1 MELENKES
9 VLFVDDEPAILSSLK
24 RLFRKSDFN
33 CYFAESGEEG
43 LKFLETQTVDLIV
56 SDMRM
61 PKMSGAEFLAVART
75 KWPDTV
81 RILLTGHSDISAT
94 IDALN
99 KGGIYRYISKP
110 WNDQE
115 LEEAIQQSLHLR
127 RLERERV
134 ELLELTQSQ
143 NEKLQTFNAELE
155 ARVLTRTQEIQQT
168 ADMLDLAYEE
178 LKQSSEMFIRVFST
192 IIGSRFHSNRINSS
206 MMADLAKKMAQKV
219 SLPDDEVN
227 HIYYACLLHELGK
240 LGLADNILAL
250 PESSLDGESIEA
262 YKQYPALGEMI
273 LMGINQL
280 ALTSKIIG
288 SHMES
293 YDGEGFPNALKGSA
307 IPRGARVLRVVRDFV
322 GLQMGIIEQ
331 EPMDNEQ
338 AYRHIRN
345 NSGIIYD
352 PGVVKVLGLFQK
364 DFVISSV
371 NANELQIDVM
381 SLKAGMKTSRDVT
394 NVNGILLISKD
405 FLLTDTIINRFLSIE
420 RLERKKLKVYIYLDG
435 EEK

>member
-1 MELENKES
+1 MDSEKKES

-24 RLFRKSDFN
+24 RLFRKSSFN
-33 CYFAESGEEG
+33 CCFAESGEVG
-43 LKFLETQTVDLIV
+43 LKLLEENPVDLIV

-61 PKMSGAEFLAVART
+61 PKMSGAEFLAIARS

-115 LEEAIQQSLHLR
+115 LQEAIEQSLRLR

-134 ELLELTQSQ
+134 ELLALTQSQ
-143 NEKLQTFNAELE
+143 NDQLQSFNTELE
-155 ARVLTRTQEIQQT
+155 DRVKARTQEIQQT
-168 ADMLDLAYEE
+168 ADMLDLAYDE
-178 LKQSSEMFIRVFST
+178 LKQSYDMFIRVFST
-192 IIGSRFHSNRINSS
+192 IISSRFNSNRINAS
-206 MMADLAKKMAQKV
+206 MMADLAKKIAQKV
-219 SLPDDEVN
+219 NLPEEEVT

-240 LGLADNILAL
+240 LGLPDNIIAA
-250 PESSLDGESIEA
+250 PESTLDRENTET
-262 YKQYPALGEMI
+262 YRQYPALGEMI
-273 LMGINQL
+273 LMSIDKL

-288 SHMES
+288 THMEC
-293 YDGEGFPNALKGSA
+293 YDGEGFPVGLKGSA

-322 GLQMGIIEQ
+322 GLQMGMIERDA
-331 EPMDNEQ
+331 MSNDA
-338 AYRHIRN
+338 AYSYIKSN
-345 NSGIIYD
+345 AGKIYD
-352 PGVVKVLGLFQK
+352 PGVVKVLGVFQK

-371 NANELQIDVM
+371 NADELQIDVM
-381 SLKAGMKTSRDVT
+381 ALKPGMRISRDVT

-405 FLLTDTIINRFLSIE
+405 FPLTETIIHRFMSIE
-420 RLERKKLKVYIYLDG
+420 RLEHRKLKVYIYLDG